1 VNDPSSPVRPGVP
14 SATVEVT
21 DDQTDVPL
29 DPDRWARLA
38 SHALAARGVRRGV
51 LSLTFVDEATI
62 AELNAEHMGHEGP
75 TDVLSFPLDA
85 DLALQADASRD
96 ETLDH
101 LPDGVPLLLGDVVIC
116 PAVAARNAPSR
127 LADEPHPGAPDHDG
141 TLDAELALLV
151 VHGVLHVLGMDHAEP
166 EEAATMHA
174 AEREVLATFAPS
186 GPEERA

>member
-1 VNDPSSPVRPGVP
+1 MNEPPSPVRPEVP
-14 SATVEVT
+14 TVTVEVT
-21 DDQTDVPL
+21 DDQTDVPI
-29 DPDRWARLA
+29 DPDLWARLA
-38 SHALAARGVRRGV
+38 SHTLTARGVRRGV
-51 LSLTFVDEATI
+51 LSLTFVDEPTI
-62 AELNAEHMGHEGP
+62 AELNAAHMGHEGP

-85 DLALQADASRD
+85 AVGPVGCVDDAPD
-96 ETLDH
+96 D
-101 LPDGVPLLLGDVVIC
+101 LPDDVPLLLGDVVIC

-174 AEREVLATFAPS
+174 AEREVLATFAP
-186 GPEERA
+186 PRAEEPA